1 MMKKNLSTSLKKLTF
16 SVSILLLATPA
27 IQAAE
32 APAAPQVDAKA
43 FVLMDYNS
51 GKILT
56 EGNADT
62 RLDPASLTKI
72 MSSYVIGQ
80 AIKAGKIKPEDM
92 VTVGKDAWATG
103 NPALRGSSLMFI
115 KPGDQVPVMELNKGI
130 VIQSGNDA
138 SIALADYVAGSQDS
152 FVGLMNNYAKSLGL
166 QNTHFLTVHGLD
178 AEGQYSTA
186 RDMALLSQA
195 LIRDVPD
202 EYALHKEKEFTFNKI
217 RQVNRNRLL
226 WSSNLNV
233 DGIKTGYTG
242 GAGHN
247 LVASATDGPMR
258 LISVVLGAPSDRIRF
273 SESEKLLTWG
283 FRFYETA
290 TPIKADKPFVTQR
303 VWFGEINDVPL
314 GVAKDAAVTIPK
326 GQMKNLKASYKLNQP
341 TLEAPLAKNQVVGT
355 IDFQLDGKT
364 IEQYPLVVMQE
375 VKEGNFFSRIW
386 DMVMMKLSQW
396 FGSVFG

>member
-16 SVSILLLATPA
+16 SVGILLLAVPA
-27 IQAAE
+27 VHAAE
-32 APAAPQVDAKA
+32 PPAPPQVDAKA
-43 FVLMDYNS
+43 FILMDYNS
-51 GKILT
+51 GKVLT

-92 VTVGKDAWATG
+92 VTVGKDAWAPG

-115 KPGDQVPVMELNKGI
+115 KPGDQVPVLELNKGI

-217 RQVNRNRLL
+217 RQINRNRLL

-233 DGIKTGYTG
+233 DGIKTGYTS

-258 LISVVLGAPSDRIRF
+258 LISVVLGAPSDRVRF

-290 TPIKADKPFVTQR
+290 TPIKADKPFVTQK
-303 VWFGEINDVPL
+303 VWFGDVSEVPL
-314 GVAKDAAVTIPK
+314 GVAKDASVTIPK
-326 GQMKNLKASYKLNQP
+326 GQMKNLKASYKLTQP

-364 IEQYPLVVMQE
+364 IEQHPLVAMQE

-396 FGSVFG
+396 FGGIFG

>member
-16 SVSILLLATPA
+16 SVGILLLAA
-27 IQAAE
+27 SAVHAAE
-32 APAAPQVDAKA
+32 PPAPPQVDAKA
-43 FVLMDYNS
+43 FILMDYNS
-51 GKILT
+51 GKVLT

-92 VTVGKDAWATG
+92 VTVGKDAWAPG

-115 KPGDQVPVMELNKGI
+115 KPGDQVPVLELNKGI

-217 RQVNRNRLL
+217 RQINRNRLL

-233 DGIKTGYTG
+233 DGIKTGYTS

-247 LVASATDGPMR
+247 LVASVTDGPMR
-258 LISVVLGAPSDRIRF
+258 LISVVLGAPSDRVRF

-290 TPIKADKPFVTQR
+290 TPIKADKPFVTQK
-303 VWFGEINDVPL
+303 VWFGDVSEVPL
-314 GVAKDAAVTIPK
+314 GVAKDASVTIPK
-326 GQMKNLKASYKLNQP
+326 GQMKNLKASYKLTQP

-364 IEQYPLVVMQE
+364 IEQHPLVVMQE

-396 FGSVFG
+396 FGGIFG

>member
-1 MMKKNLSTSLKKLTF
+1 MKKNFSTSLKKLTLN
-16 SVSILLLATPA
+16 VGLLLLALPA
-27 IQAAE
+27 VRAAE
-32 APAAPQVDAKA
+32 PPSPLQVDAKA
-43 FVLMDYNS
+43 FLLMDYNS

-72 MSSYVIGQ
+72 MSSYVVGQ
-80 AIKAGKIKPEDM
+80 AIKAGKIKLEDR
-92 VTVGKDAWATG
+92 VTVGKDAWAPG

-115 KPGDQVPVMELNKGI
+115 KPGDQVPVLELNKGI

-202 EYALHKEKEFTFNKI
+202 EYVLHKEKEFTFNKI

-233 DGIKTGYTG
+233 DGIKTGYTS

-247 LVASATDGPMR
+247 LVASATDGQMR

-290 TPIKADKPFVTQR
+290 TPIKADKPFVTQK
-303 VWFGEINDVPL
+303 VWFGNVAEVPL
-314 GVAKDAAVTIPK
+314 GVAKDASVTIPK
-326 GQMKNLKASYKLNQP
+326 GQMKTLKASYKLNAL

-355 IDFQLDGKT
+355 LDFQLDGKT
-364 IEQYPLVVMQE
+364 IEQHPLVVMQE
-375 VKEGNFFSRIW
+375 VKEGNVFSRIW
-386 DMVMMKLSQW
+386 DRVMMKLTQW
-396 FGSVFG
+396 FGGIFG

>member
-1 MMKKNLSTSLKKLTF
+1 
-16 SVSILLLATPA
+16 
-27 IQAAE
+27 
-32 APAAPQVDAKA
+32 
-43 FVLMDYNS
+43 MDYNS
-51 GKILT
+51 GKVLT

-92 VTVGKDAWATG
+92 VTVGKDAWAPG

-115 KPGDQVPVMELNKGI
+115 KPGDQVPVLELNKGI

-233 DGIKTGYTG
+233 DGIKTGYTS

-258 LISVVLGAPSDRIRF
+258 LISVVLGAPSDRVRF

-290 TPIKADKPFVTQR
+290 
-303 VWFGEINDVPL
+303 
-314 GVAKDAAVTIPK
+314 
-326 GQMKNLKASYKLNQP
+326 
-341 TLEAPLAKNQVVGT
+341 
-355 IDFQLDGKT
+355 
-364 IEQYPLVVMQE
+364 
-375 VKEGNFFSRIW
+375 
-386 DMVMMKLSQW
+386 
-396 FGSVFG
+396 

>member
-16 SVSILLLATPA
+16 SVGILLLATPA
-27 IQAAE
+27 VHAAE
-32 APAAPQVDAKA
+32 PPAPPQVDAKA
-43 FVLMDYNS
+43 FILMDYNS
-51 GKILT
+51 GKVLT
-56 EGNADT
+56 EGNSDT

-80 AIKAGKIKPEDM
+80 AIKAGKIKPEDL
-92 VTVGKDAWATG
+92 VTVGKDAWAPG

-115 KPGDQVPVMELNKGI
+115 KPGDQVPVLELNKGI

-217 RQVNRNRLL
+217 RQINRNRLL

-233 DGIKTGYTG
+233 DGIKTGYTS

-258 LISVVLGAPSDRIRF
+258 LISVVLGAPSDRVRF

-290 TPIKADKPFVTQR
+290 TPIKAGKPFVTQK
-303 VWFGEINDVPL
+303 VWFGDVSEVPL
-314 GVAKDAAVTIPK
+314 GVAKDASVTIPK
-326 GQMKNLKASYKLNQP
+326 GQMKNLKASYKLTQP

-364 IEQYPLVVMQE
+364 IEQHPLVVMQE

-396 FGSVFG
+396 FGGIFG

>member
-16 SVSILLLATPA
+16 SVGILLLAVPA
-27 IQAAE
+27 VHAAE
-32 APAAPQVDAKA
+32 PPAPPQVDAKA
-43 FVLMDYNS
+43 FILMDYNS
-51 GKILT
+51 GKVLT

-92 VTVGKDAWATG
+92 VTVGKDAWAPG

-115 KPGDQVPVMELNKGI
+115 KPGDQVPVLELNKGI

-217 RQVNRNRLL
+217 RQINRNRLL

-233 DGIKTGYTG
+233 DGIKTGYTS

-258 LISVVLGAPSDRIRF
+258 LISVVLGAPSDRVRF

-290 TPIKADKPFVTQR
+290 TPIKADKPFVTQK
-303 VWFGEINDVPL
+303 VWFGDVSEVPL
-314 GVAKDAAVTIPK
+314 GVAKDASVTIPK
-326 GQMKNLKASYKLNQP
+326 GQMKNMKASYKLTQP

-364 IEQYPLVVMQE
+364 IEQHPLVAMQE

-396 FGSVFG
+396 FGGIFG

>member
-1 MMKKNLSTSLKKLTF
+1 K
-16 SVSILLLATPA
+16 V
-27 IQAAE
+27 
-32 APAAPQVDAKA
+32 
-43 FVLMDYNS
+43 
-51 GKILT
+51 LT

-92 VTVGKDAWATG
+92 VTVGKDAWAPG

-115 KPGDQVPVMELNKGI
+115 KPGDQVPVLELNKGI

-217 RQVNRNRLL
+217 RQINRNRLL

-233 DGIKTGYTG
+233 DGIKTGYTS

-258 LISVVLGAPSDRIRF
+258 LISVVLGAPSDRVRF

-290 TPIKADKPFVTQR
+290 TPIKADKPFVTQK
-303 VWFGEINDVPL
+303 VWFGDVSEVPL
-314 GVAKDAAVTIPK
+314 GVAKDASVTIPK
-326 GQMKNLKASYKLNQP
+326 GQMKNLKASYKLTQP

-364 IEQYPLVVMQE
+364 IEQHPLVVMQE

-396 FGSVFG
+396 FGGIFG

>member
-1 MMKKNLSTSLKKLTF
+1 MMKRNLSTTLKKLTF
-16 SVSILLLATPA
+16 SVSILLLAVPVV
-27 IQAAE
+27 QAAE
-32 APAAPQVDAKA
+32 APAAPQIDAKA
-43 FVLMDYNS
+43 YVLMDYNS

-217 RQVNRNRLL
+217 RQINRNRLL

-290 TPIKADKPFVTQR
+290 TPIKTDKPFVTQK
-303 VWFGEINDVPL
+303 VWFGDVSEVPL

-326 GQMKNLKASYKLNQP
+326 GQMKNLKASYKLNQA

-364 IEQYPLVVMQE
+364 IEQYPLVAMQE

-386 DMVMMKLSQW
+386 DMVMMKLTQW

>member
-1 MMKKNLSTSLKKLTF
+1 MMKRNLPTTLKKLTF
-16 SVSILLLATPA
+16 SVSILLLAVPVV
-27 IQAAE
+27 QAAE

-43 FVLMDYNS
+43 YVLMDYNS
-51 GKILT
+51 GKILA

-217 RQVNRNRLL
+217 RQINRNRLL

-233 DGIKTGYTG
+233 DGIKTGYTS

-258 LISVVLGAPSDRIRF
+258 LISVVLGAPSDRVRF

-290 TPIKADKPFVTQR
+290 TPIKADKPFVTQK
-303 VWFGEINDVPL
+303 VWFGDVSEVPL
-314 GVAKDAAVTIPK
+314 GVAKDASVTIPK
-326 GQMKNLKASYKLNQP
+326 GQMKNLKASYKLTQP

-364 IEQYPLVVMQE
+364 IEQHPLVVMQE

-396 FGSVFG
+396 FGGIFG

>member
-16 SVSILLLATPA
+16 SVGILLLAVPA
-27 IQAAE
+27 VHAAE
-32 APAAPQVDAKA
+32 PPAPPQVDAKA
-43 FVLMDYNS
+43 FILMDYNS
-51 GKILT
+51 GKVLT

-92 VTVGKDAWATG
+92 VTVGKDAWAPG

-115 KPGDQVPVMELNKGI
+115 KPGDQVPVLELNKGI

-233 DGIKTGYTG
+233 DGIKTGYTS

-258 LISVVLGAPSDRIRF
+258 LISVVLGAPSDRVRF

-290 TPIKADKPFVTQR
+290 TPIKADKPFVTQK
-303 VWFGEINDVPL
+303 VWFGDVSEVPL
-314 GVAKDAAVTIPK
+314 GVAKDASVTIPK
-326 GQMKNLKASYKLNQP
+326 GQMKNLKASYKLTQP

-364 IEQYPLVVMQE
+364 IEQHPLVVMQE

-396 FGSVFG
+396 FGGIFG